1 MHIRE
6 SQNAAFA
13 NRKMRLCRPQK
24 NAFANRKAHIR
35 ESQTYPCEPR
45 NKKMRVSQ
53 RDSQAAITQHTL
65 VLLELVYH
73 SISCRYVCVKEH
85 LMLLF

>member
-6 SQNAAFA
+6 SQNA
-13 NRKMRLCRPQK
+13 
-24 NAFANRKAHIR
+24 AFANRKAHIR
-35 ESQTYPCEPR
+35 ESQTYPCEPQ
-45 NKKMRVSQ
+45 NAKKLRVSK